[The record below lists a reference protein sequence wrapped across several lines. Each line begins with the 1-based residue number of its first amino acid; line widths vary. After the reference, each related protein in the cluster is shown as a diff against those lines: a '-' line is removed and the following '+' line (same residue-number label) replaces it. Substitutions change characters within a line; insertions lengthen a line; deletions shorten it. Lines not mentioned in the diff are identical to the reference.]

1 MTLGLDRSR
10 PLALLAAAAFM
21 LAMATS
27 VAAYGPQVPTLI
39 TVTPSSLTFLCG
51 HPEAVEATVL
61 DQDGLP
67 IKQATVA
74 WSFTSSPSSGD
85 RILQGTSKTNKHGVA
100 RTMVKLAC
108 VDGDRVITAST
119 GGVSGSAVVHVDL
132 GHPGQG
138 VNKQALSGAAVTS
151 GGGPKSGVGP
161 TVPKA
166 PGSQPTS
173 PVIESDLAA
182 AIGSEPG
189 RLGLALLFVAI
200 AALIVVRRLALPR
213 RR

>member
-1 MTLGLDRSR
+1 MTLGVKRSR
-10 PLALLAAAAFM
+10 SLAFLAAVAFM
-21 LAMATS
+21 VAMASS
-27 VAAYGPQVPTLI
+27 VAAYGPQVPTLV

-74 WSFTSSPSSGD
+74 WSFSSSPSSGD
-85 RILQGTSKTNKHGVA
+85 RILQSTSKTNKDGVA

-108 VDGDRVITAST
+108 VAGDRVITAST
-119 GGVSGSAVVHVDL
+119 GGISGSAVVHVDL

-138 VNKQALSGAAVTS
+138 VDKQANAGGAATV
-151 GGGPKSGVGP
+151 GGAPKPGV
-161 TVPKA
+161 A
-166 PGSQPTS
+166 PVGAGAAGSPAS
-173 PVIESDLAA
+173 SAVVESDLAA
-182 AIGSEPG
+182 AIGSETS
-189 RLGLALLFVAI
+189 RLGLALLFIAI
-200 AALIVVRRLALPR
+200 AALVVVRRLVLPR